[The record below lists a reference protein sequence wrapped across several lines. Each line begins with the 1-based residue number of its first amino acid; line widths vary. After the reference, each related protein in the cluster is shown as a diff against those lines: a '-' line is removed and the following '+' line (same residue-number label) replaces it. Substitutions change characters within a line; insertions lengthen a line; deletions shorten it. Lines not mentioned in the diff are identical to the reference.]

1 MTICIKFLI
10 KNMNIV
16 VGCSIGCSY
25 CYARNNCRRFHIT
38 DDFSVPE
45 YMVRKLRIIDTPK
58 PHVWLMTGMSDFSDW
73 KPEWNAEIFRRMKS
87 NPQHAY
93 IFLTKCPDKISFSTD
108 DENVWMGVTVT
119 RNSEKKRL
127 DDLKRNIKAKHY
139 HVTFEPIFDE
149 NRRYRFRGYRLD
161 CHRYGD
167 RTSERQ
173 SGFPSRMG
181 ASHCRPSPNTGRPRV
196 YERGFAAYNGRRKDD
211 SGTAGTIYKTLTM
224 NTEIIKEIDVQSVM
238 TKSSLPVGGYSVN
251 PYVGCPHACKYCYA
265 SFMKR
270 FTGHTEPWGAFLDV
284 KNWKPIANPHKYD
297 GERIVIGSVTDGYN
311 PYEEQ
316 FCRTHRLLEELRGSN
331 AEIMICTKS
340 DLVLRDL
347 DLLKRFP
354 KVTVSWSVN
363 TLDER
368 FRTDMDNAVSIERRL
383 NAMRQVYEA
392 GIRTVCFVSPIFPGI
407 TDMKAIIEKVKGYA
421 DLIWL
426 ENLNLRGQFKGGIMT
441 YIREKHPDLFPL
453 YEEIYNKKRLDYWQA
468 LEQDISQYAKAQ
480 GFPYRINDLP
490 YGRSEKGKPV
500 IVNYFYHEKIR
511 LTK

>member
-1 MTICIKFLI
+1 MTICIKSLI

-149 NRRYRFRGYRLD
+149 IGDIDFEGID
-161 CHRYGD
+161 WIVIGTETGHRKGKVD
-167 RTSERQ
+167 SRPEWVLHIADQAQTQGVPVFMKEDLLPIMGEERMIQ
-173 SGFPSRMG
+173 
-181 ASHCRPSPNTGRPRV
+181 
-196 YERGFAAYNGRRKDD
+196 ELKDD
-211 SGTAGTIYKTLTM
+211 SGTAGTIYQTHTM
-224 NTEIIKEIDVQSVM
+224 NTETIKEIDVQSVM

-407 TDMKAIIEKVKGYA
+407 TDMKAIIDKVK
-421 DLIWL
+421 
-426 ENLNLRGQFKGGIMT
+426 
-441 YIREKHPDLFPL
+441 
-453 YEEIYNKKRLDYWQA
+453 
-468 LEQDISQYAKAQ
+468 
-480 GFPYRINDLP
+480 
-490 YGRSEKGKPV
+490 
-500 IVNYFYHEKIR
+500 
-511 LTK
+511 